1 MDAHLCHTVCLGI
14 DRFPLLL
21 VLGVRT
27 ITLLNSRYA
36 ESLDQQLGE
45 KLGISARG
53 KYHQY

>member
-21 VLGVRT
+21 VVGVRT

-53 KYHQY
+53 KYLQY